1 METTIAERL
10 LKVRS
15 SLDFTQ
21 IQLSEKIGIAQ
32 GLYSKYE
39 TGALAISSQ
48 VIDAL
53 FALGVNLN
61 WLLTGQGQM
70 FNDVPARA
78 SGRKPRILANRDMVL
93 IPVAADIAAGSGI
106 EAFDVEPSEQLVL
119 HRALLTLPGPYY
131 AFKVDGESMEPHIQ
145 TGDYAVVTAAWHDL
159 DIQGRICAVRTI
171 DGLTLKRFYVEPGH
185 CALLIPLNPNFP
197 VTKYAPGDPDY
208 TIVGLLMLVIRK
220 YV

>member
-10 LKVRS
+10 LKVRN
-15 SLDFTQ
+15 SLGFTQ
-21 IQLSEKIGIAQ
+21 NQLAEKIGIKQ

-39 TGALAISSQ
+39 TGALAISTQ
-48 VIDAL
+48 AIGAL

-61 WLLTGQGQM
+61 WLLTGQGPM
-70 FNDVPARA
+70 FNNVPAREDKQA
-78 SGRKPRILANRDMVL
+78 RIMRARDL
-93 IPVAADIAAGSGI
+93 IAIPVAADIAAGTGI
-106 EAFDVEPSEQLVL
+106 EAFDVEPTEQLL
-119 HRALLTLPGPYY
+119 LPRALLTLPGPYY

-159 DIQGRICAVRTI
+159 DIQSRICAVRTI